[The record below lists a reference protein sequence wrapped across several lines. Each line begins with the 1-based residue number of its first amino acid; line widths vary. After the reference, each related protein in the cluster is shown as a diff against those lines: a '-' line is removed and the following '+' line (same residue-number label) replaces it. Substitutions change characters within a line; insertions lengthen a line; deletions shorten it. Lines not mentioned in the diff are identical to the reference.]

1 MTIAEQVEAARGTQ
15 QQATTASNSAP
26 MPSVEAQQTEVK
38 TDTTPVG
45 YKQVQQNQVQ
55 QGQSA
60 TNVQSSGTSSSTSEQ
75 QSQKTYDADA
85 QRAAIEQGQDYING
99 APSAYNDELDRL
111 GLGENG
117 ARRNE
122 LDERLKAGV
131 PFSQAV
137 QDVALSGQ
145 KEELDKA
152 KKLAKTRNTM
162 ANAMSAFQLVV
173 DMASGFSGGNIYKRD
188 GNDKIAAQN
197 KADVAAA
204 ENKYQKAV
212 DEFNANMRALQKDD
226 LTEKRRRAAQ
236 LGEVGFGS
244 KGTTSSTGETSNTQ
258 SSATASTSS
267 SSQNQFLSDAQYHEQ
282 MAMNRAAL
290 AHGGKD
296 KTITLMRR
304 VVDKDGNVVRM
315 KGPQIKV
322 EQFER
327 VIAPSISNDLT
338 AIANNRNYMD
348 NPDSPQ
354 YKAIYTICAQNN
366 LLDADGKPD
375 ITALKDIVNGKYKQY
390 GIEKEAVRNIL
401 ISAYENIQDVQ
412 SSASPITLPQ
422 GTKTNSAQVSIE
434 RGIAAPTKVVK
445 RQGNAPLD

>member
-1 MTIAEQVEAARGTQ
+1 
-15 QQATTASNSAP
+15 
-26 MPSVEAQQTEVK
+26 MPSVEAQQTDVK
-38 TDTTPVG
+38 TDTTPIG

-60 TNVQSSGTSSSTSEQ
+60 TNAQSSGTSSSTSEQ
-75 QSQKTYDADA
+75 KQQKTYDADA
-85 QRAAIEQGQDYING
+85 QRAAIEKGQDYING

-145 KEELDKA
+145 KEELEKA

-188 GNDKIAAQN
+188 GDGNDKIAAQN

-212 DEFNANMRALQKDD
+212 DEFNNNMRALQKDD

-296 KTITLMRR
+296 KTITLTRR
-304 VVDKDGNVVRM
+304 FVDKDGNVIRV
-315 KGPQIKV
+315 KGDPIKV
-322 EQFER
+322 EQFDK
-327 VIAPSISNDLT
+327 VIAPTISNELT
-338 AIANNRNYMD
+338 AIANNPKYMD
-348 NPDSPQ
+348 DPNSPQ
-354 YKAIYTICAQNN
+354 YKAIYAICMQNN

-375 ITALKDIVNGKYKQY
+375 VTALKDIVNGRYKQY
-390 GIEKEAVRNIL
+390 GIEKEAVQGIFL
-401 ISAYENIQDVQ
+401 SAYENLQDAK
-412 SSASPITLPQ
+412 SAASPITLPE
-422 GTKTNSAQVSIE
+422 GTRTNTAQVSIE
-434 RGIAAPTKVVK
+434 RGVTSPTKVIK
-445 RQGNAPLD
+445 QRAAALLD

>member
-1 MTIAEQVEAARGTQ
+1 MTIAEQVQAARGNKQ
-15 QQATTASNSAP
+15 QQAATSAP
-26 MPSVEAQQTEVK
+26 MPSVEAQQTDVK
-38 TDTTPVG
+38 TDTTPIG

-60 TNVQSSGTSSSTSEQ
+60 TNAQSSGTSSSTSERQ
-75 QSQKTYDADA
+75 QQKTYDADA

-137 QDVALSGQ
+137 QDVAMSGQ
-145 KEELDKA
+145 KEELEKA

-212 DEFNANMRALQKDD
+212 DEFNANMRSLQKDD

-296 KTITLMRR
+296 KTITLLGR
-304 VVDKDGNVVRM
+304 VVDKDGKVSYYKKEDV
-315 KGPQIKV
+315 QV
-322 EQFER
+322 EQFDK
-327 VIAPSISNDLT
+327 VIAPTISNDLT
-338 AIANNRNYMD
+338 AIANNPKYMN
-348 NPDSPQ
+348 NPNSPQ
-354 YKAIYTICAQNN
+354 YKAIYTICTQNN

-375 ITALKDIVNGKYKQY
+375 VTALKDIVNGKYKQY
-390 GIEKEAVRNIL
+390 GIEKEAVQGIL
-401 ISAYENIQDVQ
+401 LSAYKNLQDAK
-412 SSASPITLPQ
+412 SAASPITLPK
-422 GTKTNSAQVSIE
+422 GTKTNTEQVPIE
-434 RGIAAPTKVVK
+434 RGVTSPTKVVK
-445 RQGNAPLD
+445 RAALLD